1 MRCLSKEVNIA
12 SDEGKQ
18 PTVVLNDKFREKLAI
33 PYLFPKDNFG
43 CKVERDIKLSP

>member
-1 MRCLSKEVNIA
+1 MRFLSKEVNIA

-18 PTVVLNDKFREKLAI
+18 RTVVLNDKFREKLAI